1 MIPNIEEPDVLRRV
15 LLDLEAKSI
24 EVVTPISVIQTL
36 DAEDPIPMEVSVSKL
51 NEVIEAVNSISAIL
65 NSTRKNQF

>member
-1 MIPNIEEPDVLRRV
+1 MPNIEEPDVLRRV
-15 LLDLEAKSI
+15 LLELEAKAI
-24 EVVTPISVIQTL
+24 EVVTPISVIQTI
-36 DAEDPIPMEVSVSKL
+36 DADDPIPLEVSALKL